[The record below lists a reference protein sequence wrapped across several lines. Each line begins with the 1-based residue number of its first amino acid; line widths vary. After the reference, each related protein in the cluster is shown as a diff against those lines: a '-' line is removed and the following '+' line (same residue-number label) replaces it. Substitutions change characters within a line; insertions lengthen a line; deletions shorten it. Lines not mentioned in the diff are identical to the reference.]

1 MGWDW
6 MGWDWRL
13 EVGGLRVERGGF
25 DGMGWDWM
33 EMGLEVE
40 GWKGGRKGV
49 RPLDRWMDRE
59 VGKSEWNEGCFTL
72 FCFG

>member
-1 MGWDW
+1 MRRGSGIEEEEVWIGW
-6 MGWDWRL
+6 RR
-13 EVGGLRVERGGF
+13 GGLDGMEKGEF

-49 RPLDRWMDRE
+49 RPLDRWMD
-59 VGKSEWNEGCFTL
+59 G
-72 FCFG
+72 